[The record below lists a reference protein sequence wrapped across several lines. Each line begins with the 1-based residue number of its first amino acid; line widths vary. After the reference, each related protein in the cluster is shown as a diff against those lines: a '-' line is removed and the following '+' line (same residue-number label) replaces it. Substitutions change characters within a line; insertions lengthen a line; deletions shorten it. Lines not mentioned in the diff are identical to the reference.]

1 MAAPANGFSLYL
13 FYSGSSFLI
22 SCFLVFNGCRGFQHY
37 CHQGRPFYLIA
48 IKWMMHVIGVL
59 LGSCASYV

>member
-22 SCFLVFNGCRGFQHY
+22 SCFLVFNVVVDFS
-37 CHQGRPFYLIA
+37 I
-48 IKWMMHVIGVL
+48 IVIRAVHFI
-59 LGSCASYV
+59 